1 MIVLPADE
9 AARSIS
15 RRLRL
20 SVVAGLAF
28 MLWVMPATRAC
39 RELIEN
45 RTQIARFRLSENRLP
60 DAFRYSALN
69 IIMMIGIPNHQR
81 TFVAVLVGIHGKDHA
96 HLNVDA
102 GGINFT
108 FGGA

>member
-69 IIMMIGIPNHQR
+69 IIMMIGMPTIMMITSSMMTINCR
-81 TFVAVLVGIHGKDHA
+81 RSSVRVG
-96 HLNVDA
+96 
-102 GGINFT
+102 
-108 FGGA
+108 